1 MGDLAGGRQQ
11 GWGITVSAQRCI
23 HELLT
28 DQCSYCRPKSTA
40 ATRYCPSCD
49 EYPHH
54 QPGRGCRMPEFHHHE
69 PDPRGPWFMAEY
81 EGQCADCGRDIERGD
96 QIRADGHGGYLCGGC
111 GA

>member
-1 MGDLAGGRQQ
+1 
-11 GWGITVSAQRCI
+11 
-23 HELLT
+23 
-28 DQCSYCRPKSTA
+28 
-40 ATRYCPSCD
+40 
-49 EYPHH
+49 
-54 QPGRGCRMPEFHHHE
+54 MPEFHHHE